1 MSVRSQDSWADIIC
15 SRAGLPFERHLF
27 PLCDAFSSPVFVE
40 NWCCSAAL
48 VATKATTLQNLRC
61 LFRNRMSQ
69 KSVMQIHLH
78 SLTIPTTYP
87 KLEAWLQLSATACNE
102 IVPPTGHLVCCIPSS
117 WAQCRVNTDSF

>member
-1 MSVRSQDSWADIIC
+1 M
-15 SRAGLPFERHLF
+15 
-27 PLCDAFSSPVFVE
+27 FVE
-40 NWCCSAAL
+40 SWCCSAAL

-102 IVPPTGHLVCCIPSS
+102 IVPPHRPSCVLYPK
-117 WAQCRVNTDSF
+117 QLGTEQGEH